1 MVCPYSISVSA
12 IINHT
17 NMAAT
22 SHLNE
27 ARLFKVK
34 SEFLLNLGIAM
45 KKKLVQ
51 YQTVL
56 RK

>member
-27 ARLFKVK
+27 AQLFKVK

>member
-1 MVCPYSISVSA
+1 
-12 IINHT
+12 
-17 NMAAT
+17 MAAT

-45 KKKLVQ
+45 KKNTALSASFNPN
-51 YQTVL
+51 L
-56 RK
+56 GGLFRGSFCGGGR